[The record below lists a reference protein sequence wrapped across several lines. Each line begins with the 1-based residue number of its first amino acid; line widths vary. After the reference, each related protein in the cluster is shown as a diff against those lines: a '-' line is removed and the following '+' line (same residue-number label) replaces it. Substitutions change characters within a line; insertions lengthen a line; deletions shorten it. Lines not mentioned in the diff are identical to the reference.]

1 MKKGEVLYLRP
12 DEAAILVTGS
22 LHMITY
28 EKDILVPHI
37 ARMFTSGD
45 LIGLSELNNGW
56 CRMEHCWTV
65 AWQDCDLFHISA
77 DYLRYMWD
85 QMKQMKSTLV
95 QQMLTKTP
103 IMREVSE

>member
-1 MKKGEVLYLRP
+1 MLKKVTLKKMKRGDVLYLRP
-12 DEAAILVTGS
+12 DEAAILVTGT

-37 ARMFTSGD
+37 ARMWTPGD

-56 CRMEHCWTV
+56 CRMEHCWSV
-65 AWQDCDLFHISA
+65 AWQDCDLFFISA

-85 QMKQMKSTLV
+85 QMK
-95 QQMLTKTP
+95 
-103 IMREVSE
+103 